1 MTPPDEQ
8 DATQSA
14 APRAPGSPLPLPGDR
29 EAAFAPGATL
39 AGRFRIVGFLG
50 QGGMGEVY
58 EAEDQDLKEQV
69 ALKTIRPEIA
79 ADERAIARFKR
90 EIHLARRVTHP
101 NVCRIF
107 DLFRHQPEGTARP
120 VTFLSMELLRGQTL
134 ADRLRRGGPMSTS
147 EAAPIVR
154 QMAAALEAA
163 HRVDVIHRDFKS
175 ANVMLVPG
183 KDAGE
188 AARVVVTD
196 FGLAR
201 LSETG
206 EGSTVSAASITGG
219 MVGTPAYMAPEQV
232 TGGAI
237 TPATD
242 IYALGIV
249 LYEMVTGKLPFEGD
263 TPLATAVKRV
273 KDPPTPPRR
282 HVPELDPVW
291 ESAILRCLEREPAAR
306 FSSASETLQAFEPEP
321 EPAAVSRPWQ
331 LAAAS
336 VTLLLVVG
344 GVAGYY
350 LQLTWK
356 RREAAPSAKI
366 AQPIRARRSVAV
378 LGFKDLARRPE
389 SAWLSTA
396 LSEMLTTEL
405 AAGEKLRTISGENV
419 ARMKA
424 DLALAETD
432 SLARDTLA
440 RVRANLGT
448 DLVVLGSYTVLAAG
462 GQIRLDLRLQDAVAG
477 EIIASVAE
485 TGTEPQLF
493 ELVSRTGARL
503 REKLGAGGLSAA
515 QASQVRASVPAN
527 PEAARL
533 YAEGIAKLRQ
543 FDPLGARDRL
553 EKAARADPKNALVH
567 FTLAGA
573 WDSLGY
579 DAKALQVAKRAYDLS
594 ANLSREGRLS
604 IEGRY
609 RETGL
614 EWDKSIEIYRSLTNF
629 FPDNLEYGLRLAAA
643 QTAGGKGKDAL
654 ATTEALRKLPAP
666 ASDDPRIDLAEAV
679 AARTLADSKRAVAA
693 SARAAAKGAER
704 GAQLLVARARFDEGS
719 ALHNLG
725 ELDKAIASL
734 EEAKRLFAAGGDLR
748 GLAGSI
754 NNHAVIMMNR
764 GDLPGARKM
773 CEQALALY
781 RKIGNQN
788 GVALMMGNL
797 GNFSYMTGDLA
808 GARRAWQQTL
818 ETYREIDD
826 KEGMARMMNNMAS
839 ALGLQGDLA
848 GARKMFEGAL
858 GIYREIGNKSGVAV
872 ALDNIANT
880 LRDEGRLTE
889 AKKLYL
895 EAQVIWR
902 EIGDK
907 TFLGH
912 SLHAYGELLK
922 AQGDLAA
929 ARKALEES
937 LAVRNEIGA
946 KAEAAESRLGIS
958 DLLLEEGRHGESET
972 TARELVEVFRQRK
985 DPDSEASAHAAQSR
999 ALLAQ
1004 GKTAEAQAAAAR
1016 AAALSAKSQKQGLRL
1031 AVTTTVAQVRAA
1043 AGKPAEARQLLQ
1055 KVIADSAKAGLIGF
1069 QFDAR
1074 LALAEVEKKFGQAAA
1089 ARAGLEALEKEAAAK
1104 GFGLIARKAAA
1115 K

>member
-1 MTPPDEQ
+1 MTPPDDQ
-8 DATQSA
+8 DATRSA
-14 APRAPGSPLPLPGDR
+14 TPRATGSPLPLPGDR
-29 EAAFAPGATL
+29 EAAFAAGTTL
-39 AGRFRIVGFLG
+39 AGRFRIVRFLG

-58 EAEDQDLKEQV
+58 ESEDQELKEQV

-107 DLFRHQPEGTARP
+107 DLFHHQPEGAPRP

-134 ADRLRRGGPMSTS
+134 ADRLRRGGPMTTS
-147 EAAPIVR
+147 EAAPIAR

-163 HRVDVIHRDFKS
+163 HGVEVIHRDFKS
-175 ANVMLVPG
+175 ANVMLVPAKG
-183 KDAGE
+183 PGE

-201 LSETG
+201 LSESG

-242 IYALGIV
+242 IYAFGIV

-273 KDPPTPPRR
+273 KDPPTPPRS
-282 HVPELDPVW
+282 HVPELDPAW

-306 FSSASETLQAFEPEP
+306 FPSAAETLQAL
-321 EPAAVSRPWQ
+321 EPAPAAAGRSWQ
-331 LAAAS
+331 LAAAA
-336 VTLLLVVG
+336 VTLLLVLG
-344 GVAGYY
+344 GAAGYY
-350 LQLTWK
+350 LQLTGK
-356 RREAAPSAKI
+356 RREAAPAAKI

-378 LGFKDLARRPE
+378 LGFKDLARRPG

-405 AAGEKLRTISGENV
+405 AAGEKLRTIPGENV

-424 DLALAETD
+424 DLALAEAD

-448 DLVVLGSYTVLAAG
+448 DLVVLGSYTVLGAG

-477 EIIASVAE
+477 EIIAAVAE

-515 QASQVRASVPAN
+515 QASQVRALSPAN

-533 YAEGIAKLRQ
+533 YAEGIAKLLQ
-543 FDPLGARDRL
+543 FDPLRARDLL

-579 DAKALQVAKRAYDLS
+579 DAKALQAAKRAYDLS
-594 ANLSREGRLS
+594 ASLSREERLS

-614 EWDKSIEIYRSLTNF
+614 EWDKAIEIYRSLTNF

-654 ATTEALRKLPAP
+654 ATTEVLRKLPAP

-693 SARAAAKGAER
+693 SERAAAKGAER

-734 EEAKRLFAAGGDLR
+734 EEAKRLFAGGGDLR

-754 NNHAVIMMNR
+754 NNHAVILMNR

-788 GVALMMGNL
+788 GVALMTGNL

-808 GARRAWQQTL
+808 GARRMWQQTI

-826 KEGMARMMNNMAS
+826 KEGVARMMNNMAS
-839 ALGLQGDLA
+839 ALGLQGDLP
-848 GARKMFEGAL
+848 GARQMFEGAL

-880 LRDEGRLTE
+880 FRDEGRLAE

-895 EAQVIWR
+895 EAQVI
-902 EIGDK
+902 
-907 TFLGH
+907 
-912 SLHAYGELLK
+912 
-922 AQGDLAA
+922 
-929 ARKALEES
+929 
-937 LAVRNEIGA
+937 
-946 KAEAAESRLGIS
+946 
-958 DLLLEEGRHGESET
+958 
-972 TARELVEVFRQRK
+972 
-985 DPDSEASAHAAQSR
+985 
-999 ALLAQ
+999 
-1004 GKTAEAQAAAAR
+1004 
-1016 AAALSAKSQKQGLRL
+1016 
-1031 AVTTTVAQVRAA
+1031 
-1043 AGKPAEARQLLQ
+1043 
-1055 KVIADSAKAGLIGF
+1055 
-1069 QFDAR
+1069 
-1074 LALAEVEKKFGQAAA
+1074 
-1089 ARAGLEALEKEAAAK
+1089 
-1104 GFGLIARKAAA
+1104 
-1115 K
+1115 